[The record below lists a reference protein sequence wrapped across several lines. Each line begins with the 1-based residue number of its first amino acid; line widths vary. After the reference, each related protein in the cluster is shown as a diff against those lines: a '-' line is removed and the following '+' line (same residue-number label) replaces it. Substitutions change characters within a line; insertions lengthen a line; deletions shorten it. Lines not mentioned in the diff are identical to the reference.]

1 MDSAPV
7 RALQLLLSLDKEIYQ
22 TVLISV
28 RLALA
33 STVIASVLSIP
44 LGILLGFSRS
54 RLSSIIRV
62 VMRSLMSVPTVVVGL
77 FGYSLLSR
85 SGTFG
90 SLGLLFSPAAIIF
103 GQSLL
108 IIPII
113 TSMVTSILQT
123 VDPTLLETLKTF
135 QITGLRRQLI
145 IVREVRLQILLA
157 VVSGFGRVIGE
168 VGVSMMLGGNIRWY
182 TRTITT
188 SIALETS
195 KGNFEQGLA
204 LGIILLAISLG
215 INSILHS
222 GVRHEY

>member
-7 RALQLLLSLDKEIYQ
+7 RALQLLISLDQEIYQ
-22 TVLISV
+22 TVLVSV

-33 STVIASVLSIP
+33 STVIASALSIP

-54 RLSSIIRV
+54 RFFRIIRV
-62 VMRSLMSVPTVVVGL
+62 VMRSLMAVPTVVVGL
-77 FGYSLLSR
+77 FGYSLLSK

-113 TSMVTSILQT
+113 TSMVTSVIQS
-123 VDPTLLETLKTF
+123 VDPTLQETLKTF

-145 IVREVRLQILLA
+145 IVREVRIQILLA

-215 INSILHS
+215 INIILHA